1 MRRLEAITWV
11 MTVCAD
17 LRLSQAKTLAQLVAA
32 TLGVGRVSLAAIG
45 RRLGGDSA
53 AKHKIKR
60 TWRFTSNRRVV
71 VSDAMRGVIA
81 RLCKRRGKKKPLLVS
96 LDWTDIR
103 SFQTLMAAA
112 VLKGRAVPLL
122 WASYAKWE
130 LFKSR
135 NALEEGLLHLL
146 RTLIPEGVPVV
157 ILADRGFGRVEMAR
171 ACANFRF
178 RYLIRI
184 KPDAW
189 VEHPT
194 FRGKLKDYPV
204 VKGMRR
210 VLQATRHRKSRPV
223 THNIV
228 VRWKPGLPAKR
239 DEPWYLMTDLGGS
252 ALQLTAL
259 YAKRMTVEEL
269 FRDGKSRRNGFA
281 LRLTQ
286 VKEPRRLDRLLL
298 IVALA
303 YLLLVGLGLV
313 ARQRYRPGFWCSSN
327 DEGQCSAF
335 TIGLAVLERL
345 RITATT
351 ALAAVSMAIA
361 EAAPNWG

>member
-1 MRRLEAITWV
+1 
-11 MTVCAD
+11 MTVCTD
-17 LRLSQAKTLAQLVAA
+17 LRRSQTKTLAQLVAA

-45 RRLGGDSA
+45 RQLTGTA
-53 AKHKIKR
+53 QTKHKIKR
-60 TWRFTSNRRVV
+60 TWRFTSNRRVT

-81 RLCKRRGKKKPLLVS
+81 RLCKRRKKPLIVA

-146 RTLIPEGVPVV
+146 RTLIPERVPV
-157 ILADRGFGRVEMAR
+157 ILLADRGFGRVEMAR
-171 ACANFRF
+171 ACVNFRF

-194 FRGKLKDYPV
+194 FQGKLKDYPV
-204 VKGMRR
+204 AKGMRR
-210 VLQATRHRKSRPV
+210 VLKAVRHRKSRPV
-223 THNIV
+223 MHNLV
-228 VRWKPGLPAKR
+228 VRWQPGLPAKR

-281 LRLTQ
+281 LRLVQ
-286 VKEPRRLDRLLL
+286 VQEARRLDRLLL

-313 ARQRYRPGFWCSSN
+313 ARQEYRAGFWCSSN
-327 DEGQCSAF
+327 DAKQCSAF
-335 TIGLAVLERL
+335 TIGRVVLDRL
-345 RITATT
+345 RITVA
-351 ALAAVSMAIA
+351 AAIAAVSQAIT

>member
-1 MRRLEAITWV
+1 MRRLQAITWI
-11 MTVCAD
+11 MTVCTD
-17 LRLSQAKTLAQLVAA
+17 LRLSQTKTLAQLVAA
-32 TLGVGRVSLAAIG
+32 TLGAGRVSLAAIG
-45 RRLGGDSA
+45 RRLAGTTS

-81 RLCKRRGKKKPLLVS
+81 RLCQRRKKKPLVVS

-112 VLKGRAVPLL
+112 VMQGRAVPLL

-130 LFKSR
+130 LCKSR

-146 RTLIPEGVPVV
+146 RTLIPERVPV
-157 ILADRGFGRVEMAR
+157 ILLADRGFGRVEMAR

-189 VEHPT
+189 VEHPSY
-194 FRGKLKDYPV
+194 RGKLKDYPV
-204 VKGMRR
+204 AKGMRR
-210 VLQATRHRKSRPV
+210 VLRAARHRKSRPV

-228 VRWKPGLPAKR
+228 VRWQPGLPAKR
-239 DEPWYLMTDLGGS
+239 DEPWYLMTDLSGS

-298 IVALA
+298 IVVLA

-313 ARQRYRPGFWCSSN
+313 ARQGHRPGFWCSSN
-327 DEGQCSAF
+327 DEKQCSVF
-335 TIGLAVLERL
+335 TIGRAVLERL
-345 RITATT
+345 RVTA
-351 ALAAVSMAIA
+351 AAAILAVSQAIA

>member
-1 MRRLEAITWV
+1 MRQLQAITWI
-11 MTVCAD
+11 MTVCTD
-17 LRLSQAKTLAQLVAA
+17 LRLSQTKTLAQLVAA
-32 TLGVGRVSLAAIG
+32 TLKVGRVSLAAIG
-45 RRLGGDSA
+45 RHLAGDTT

-60 TWRFTSNRRVV
+60 TWRFIDNRRVT
-71 VSDAMRGVIA
+71 VSDAMRGVLA
-81 RLCKRRGKKKPLLVS
+81 QLCKRRKKPLLVA
-96 LDWTDIR
+96 LDWTDVR

-112 VLKGRAVPLL
+112 VIKGRAVPLL

-146 RTLIPEGVPVV
+146 RTLLPPRVPV
-157 ILADRGFGRVEMAR
+157 ILLADRGFGRVEMAR
-171 ACANFRF
+171 ACTNFGF

-189 VEHPT
+189 IEHPT
-194 FRGKLKDYPV
+194 FQGKLKDYPV
-204 VKGMRR
+204 SKGIRR
-210 VLQATRHRKSRPV
+210 VLKGVRHRKSRPV
-223 THNIV
+223 THTIV
-228 VRWKPGLPAKR
+228 VRWQPGLPAKR
-239 DEPWYLMTDLGGS
+239 DEPWYLMTDLVGS

-281 LRLTQ
+281 LRLVQ
-286 VKEPRRLDRLLL
+286 VREPRRLDRLLL

-303 YLLLVGLGLV
+303 YVLLVGLGLL
-313 ARQRYRPGFWCSSN
+313 ARQKHRPGFWCSSN
-327 DEGQCSAF
+327 EEGQCSAF
-335 TIGLAVLERL
+335 TIGRAVLDRL
-345 RITATT
+345 RVRATA
-351 ALAAVSMAIA
+351 AIAAVSQAMA

>member
-1 MRRLEAITWV
+1 MRRLEAITWI
-11 MTVCAD
+11 MTVGTD
-17 LRLSQAKTLAQLVAA
+17 LRLSQTKTLAQLVAA
-32 TLGVGRVSLAAIG
+32 TLGVGRLSLAAIG
-45 RRLGGDSA
+45 RRLAGDST

-71 VSDAMRGVIA
+71 VSDARRGVIA
-81 RLCKRRGKKKPLLVS
+81 RLCKRRKKPLIVS

-112 VLKGRAVPLL
+112 VMKGRAVPLL

-146 RTLIPEGVPVV
+146 RTLIPPSVPV
-157 ILADRGFGRVEMAR
+157 ILLADRGFGRVEMAR
-171 ACANFRF
+171 ACGNFGF

-189 VEHPT
+189 VEHAT
-194 FRGKLKDYPV
+194 FRGQLKNYPV
-204 VKGMRR
+204 AKGMRR
-210 VLQATRHRKSRPV
+210 VLQAVRHRKSRPV

-228 VRWKPGLPAKR
+228 VRWKLGLPAKR
-239 DEPWYLMTDLGGS
+239 DEPWYLMTDLSGS

-269 FRDGKSRRNGFA
+269 FRDGKSGRNGFA
-281 LRLTQ
+281 LRLVQ

-303 YLLLVGLGLV
+303 YLLLVGLGLR
-313 ARQRYRPGFWCSSN
+313 ARQGHRPGFWCSSN
-327 DEGQCSAF
+327 EEGQCSVF
-335 TIGLAVLERL
+335 TIGRAVLDRLRVTATAAILAV
-345 RITATT
+345 
-351 ALAAVSMAIA
+351 SQAIA

>member
-1 MRRLEAITWV
+1 
-11 MTVCAD
+11 
-17 LRLSQAKTLAQLVAA
+17 
-32 TLGVGRVSLAAIG
+32 
-45 RRLGGDSA
+45 
-53 AKHKIKR
+53 
-60 TWRFTSNRRVV
+60 
-71 VSDAMRGVIA
+71 
-81 RLCKRRGKKKPLLVS
+81 
-96 LDWTDIR
+96 
-103 SFQTLMAAA
+103 MAAA
-112 VLKGRAVPLL
+112 VMKGRAVPLL

-146 RTLIPEGVPVV
+146 RTLIPQRVPVI

-171 ACANFRF
+171 ACTNFGF

-194 FRGKLKDYPV
+194 FRGQLKNYPV
-204 VKGMRR
+204 AKGMQR
-210 VLQATRHRKSRPV
+210 VLRAVRHRKSRPV
-223 THNIV
+223 THHIV
-228 VRWKPGLPAKR
+228 VRWKRGLPVKR

-281 LRLTQ
+281 LRLVQ

-313 ARQRYRPGFWCSSN
+313 ARRGHRPGFWCSSN
-327 DEGQCSAF
+327 DDKQCSVF
-335 TIGLAVLERL
+335 TIGRSVLDQLCIAAAAAIR
-345 RITATT
+345 
-351 ALAAVSMAIA
+351 AVSQAI
-361 EAAPNWG
+361 EDAAPNWG

>member
-1 MRRLEAITWV
+1 MRRLQAITWI
-11 MTVCAD
+11 MTVCTD
-17 LRLSQAKTLAQLVAA
+17 LRLSQTKTLAQLVAA

-45 RRLGGDSA
+45 RQLTGTTS

-81 RLCKRRGKKKPLLVS
+81 RLCKRRKKPLVVAV
-96 LDWTDIR
+96 DWVDIR

-112 VLKGRAVPLL
+112 VMKGRAVPLL

-146 RTLIPEGVPVV
+146 RTLIPERVPV
-157 ILADRGFGRVEMAR
+157 ILLADRGFGRVEMAR
-171 ACANFRF
+171 ACTNFGF

-189 VEHPT
+189 IEHPT
-194 FRGKLKDYPV
+194 FHGKLKDYPV

-210 VLQATRHRKSRPV
+210 VLKAARHRKSRPV

-228 VRWKPGLPAKR
+228 VRWQLGLPAKR
-239 DEPWYLMTDLGGS
+239 DEPWYLMTDLCGS

-259 YAKRMTVEEL
+259 YGKRMTVEEL
-269 FRDGKSRRNGFA
+269 FRDGKSQRNGFA
-281 LRLTQ
+281 LRLVQ
-286 VKEPRRLDRLLL
+286 VKTASGLDRLLL

-313 ARQRYRPGFWCSSN
+313 TKQGYRPCFWCSSN
-327 DEGQCSAF
+327 DAKQCSVF
-335 TIGLAVLERL
+335 TIGRAVRERL
-345 RITATT
+345 RISA
-351 ALAAVSMAIA
+351 AAAIRAVSQAIA

>member
-1 MRRLEAITWV
+1 MRRLQALTWI
-11 MTVCAD
+11 MTVCTD
-17 LRLSQAKTLAQLVAA
+17 LRLSQTKTLAQLVAA
-32 TLGVGRVSLAAIG
+32 TLRVGRVSLAAIG
-45 RRLGGDSA
+45 RQLASDTS
-53 AKHKIKR
+53 AKHRIKR

-81 RLCKRRGKKKPLLVS
+81 RLCKRRKKKPLLVA

-112 VLKGRAVPLL
+112 VMKGRALPLL

-146 RTLIPEGVPVV
+146 RTLIPAGVPV
-157 ILADRGFGRVEMAR
+157 ILLADRGFGRVEMAR
-171 ACANFRF
+171 ACTNFRF

-189 VEHPT
+189 IAHPT
-194 FRGKLKDYPV
+194 FCGKLKNYPV
-204 VKGMRR
+204 TKGMRR
-210 VLQATRHRKSRPV
+210 VLRAVRHRKSRPV

-228 VRWKPGLPAKR
+228 LRWQPGLPAKR
-239 DEPWYLMTDLGGS
+239 DEPWYLMTDLAGS
-252 ALQLTAL
+252 AVQLTAL
-259 YAKRMTVEEL
+259 YGKRMTVEEL

-281 LRLTQ
+281 LRQTQ

-313 ARQRYRPGFWCSSN
+313 ARQRHRPGFWCSSN
-327 DEGQCSAF
+327 DEKQCSAF
-335 TIGLAVLERL
+335 TIGRVVLDQL
-345 RITATT
+345 RVRVATAIR
-351 ALAAVSMAIA
+351 AVSQAIV

>member
-11 MTVCAD
+11 MTVCTD
-17 LRLSQAKTLAQLVAA
+17 LRLSQAKTLAHLVAA
-32 TLGVGRVSLAAIG
+32 TLKVGRVSLAAVG
-45 RRLGGDSA
+45 RQLAGDTT

-60 TWRFTSNRRVV
+60 AWRFTSNRRVA

-81 RLCKRRGKKKPLLVS
+81 RLCKRRKKPLLVS

-146 RTLIPEGVPVV
+146 RTLIPESVPVI

-194 FRGKLKDYPV
+194 FRGRLKDYPV
-204 VKGMRR
+204 AKGMRR
-210 VLQATRHRKSRPV
+210 VLRAVRHRKSRPV

-239 DEPWYLMTDLGGS
+239 DEPWYLMTDLEGS

-259 YAKRMTVEEL
+259 YARRMTVEEL

-313 ARQRYRPGFWCSSN
+313 ARQGHRPGFWCSSN
-327 DEGQCSAF
+327 DDKQCSAF
-335 TIGLAVLERL
+335 TIGRAVLDRL
-345 RITATT
+345 RVTA
-351 ALAAVSMAIA
+351 AAAVLAISQAIA

>member
-1 MRRLEAITWV
+1 MRRLQAITWI
-11 MTVCAD
+11 MTVGTD
-17 LRLSQAKTLAQLVAA
+17 LRLSQTKTLAQLVAA
-32 TLGVGRVSLAAIG
+32 TLGVGRVSLAASG
-45 RRLGGDSA
+45 RQLAGTTS

-71 VSDAMRGVIA
+71 VSDAMRGVSA
-81 RLCKRRGKKKPLLVS
+81 RLCQRRKKPLVVAV
-96 LDWTDIR
+96 DWVDIR

-112 VLKGRAVPLL
+112 VMKGRTVPLL

-146 RTLIPEGVPVV
+146 RTLIPERVPV
-157 ILADRGFGRVEMAR
+157 ILLADRGFGRVEMAR
-171 ACANFRF
+171 ACTNFGF
-178 RYLIRI
+178 HYLIRI

-189 VEHPT
+189 IEHPT
-194 FRGKLKDYPV
+194 FHGKLKDYPV
-204 VKGMRR
+204 AKGMRR
-210 VLQATRHRKSRPV
+210 VLKAARHRKSRPV

-228 VRWKPGLPAKR
+228 VRWQPGLPAKR

-259 YAKRMTVEEL
+259 YGKRMTVEEL
-269 FRDGKSRRNGFA
+269 FRDGKSQRNGFA
-281 LRLTQ
+281 LRLVQ
-286 VKEPRRLDRLLL
+286 VQKADRLLL

-313 ARQRYRPGFWCSSN
+313 TQQGHRPSFWCRSN
-327 DEGQCSAF
+327 DDKQGSVF
-335 TIGLAVLERL
+335 TIGRAVRERL
-345 RITATT
+345 RISA
-351 ALAAVSMAIA
+351 AAAIRAVSQAIA

>member
-1 MRRLEAITWV
+1 MRRLQAITWI
-11 MTVCAD
+11 MTVCTD
-17 LRLSQAKTLAQLVAA
+17 LRLSQTKTLAQLVAA
-32 TLGVGRVSLAAIG
+32 TLGVGRISLAAIG
-45 RRLGGDSA
+45 RQLTGTTS

-60 TWRFTSNRRVV
+60 TWRFTSNRRVT

-81 RLCKRRGKKKPLLVS
+81 RLCKRRKKPLIVAV
-96 LDWTDIR
+96 DWTDIR

-112 VLKGRAVPLL
+112 VIKGRAVPLL

-146 RTLIPEGVPVV
+146 RTLIPPRVPV
-157 ILADRGFGRVEMAR
+157 ILR
-171 ACANFRF
+171 ACLNFGF

-189 VEHPT
+189 IEHPS
-194 FRGKLKDYPV
+194 FHGKLKDYPV

-210 VLQATRHRKSRPV
+210 VLKAARHRKSHPV

-228 VRWKPGLPAKR
+228 VRWQPGLPAKR
-239 DEPWYLMTDLGGS
+239 DEPWYLMTDLEGS

-259 YAKRMTVEEL
+259 YGKRMTVEEL

-281 LRLTQ
+281 LRLVQ

-313 ARQRYRPGFWCSSN
+313 ARQSHRPGFWCSSN
-327 DEGQCSAF
+327 SAKQCSAF
-335 TIGLAVLERL
+335 TIGRAVLDRL
-345 RITATT
+345 RVTVA
-351 ALAAVSMAIA
+351 AAVAAVREAM
-361 EAAPNWG
+361 EQAAPNWG

>member
-1 MRRLEAITWV
+1 MRRLQAITWI
-11 MTVCAD
+11 MTVCTD
-17 LRLSQAKTLAQLVAA
+17 LRLSQTKTLAQLVAA
-32 TLGVGRVSLAAIG
+32 TLGVGRLSLAAIG
-45 RRLGGDSA
+45 RQLTGTTS

-60 TWRFTSNRRVV
+60 VWRFTSNRRVI

-81 RLCKRRGKKKPLLVS
+81 RLCKRRKKPLLVA

-146 RTLIPEGVPVV
+146 RTLIPQRVPV
-157 ILADRGFGRVEMAR
+157 ILLADRGFGRVEMAR
-171 ACANFRF
+171 ACHNFGF

-189 VEHPT
+189 IEHPT
-194 FRGKLKDYPV
+194 FRGKLKSYPV
-204 VKGMRR
+204 AKGMRR
-210 VLQATRHRKSRPV
+210 VLKATRHRKSRPV

-228 VRWKPGLPAKR
+228 VRWQPGLPAKR
-239 DEPWYLMTDLGGS
+239 DEPWYLMTDLEGS

-259 YAKRMTVEEL
+259 YGKRMTVEEL

-281 LRLTQ
+281 LRLVQ

-313 ARQRYRPGFWCSSN
+313 ARQSHQPGFWCSSN
-327 DEGQCSAF
+327 KIKQCSAF
-335 TIGLAVLERL
+335 TIGRAILDRL
-345 RITATT
+345 RVTA
-351 ALAAVSMAIA
+351 AKAVAAVREAM
-361 EAAPNWG
+361 EQAAPSWG

>member
-1 MRRLEAITWV
+1 
-11 MTVCAD
+11 
-17 LRLSQAKTLAQLVAA
+17 
-32 TLGVGRVSLAAIG
+32 
-45 RRLGGDSA
+45 
-53 AKHKIKR
+53 
-60 TWRFTSNRRVV
+60 
-71 VSDAMRGVIA
+71 MRGVIA
-81 RLCKRRGKKKPLLVS
+81 HLCKRRKKKPLVVS

-112 VLKGRAVPLL
+112 VMKGRAVPLL

-146 RTLIPEGVPVV
+146 RTLIPPSVPV
-157 ILADRGFGRVEMAR
+157 ILLADRGFGRVEMAR
-171 ACANFRF
+171 ACANFGF

-194 FRGKLKDYPV
+194 FRGQLKNYPV
-204 VKGMRR
+204 AKGMRR
-210 VLQATRHRKSRPV
+210 VLRAVRHRKSRPV

-228 VRWKPGLPAKR
+228 VRWKLGLPVKR
-239 DEPWYLMTDLGGS
+239 DEPWYLMTDLSGS

-269 FRDGKSRRNGFA
+269 FRDGKSGRNGFA
-281 LRLTQ
+281 LRLVQ

-303 YLLLVGLGLV
+303 YLLMVGLGLV
-313 ARQRYRPGFWCSSN
+313 ARQGHRPGFWCSSN
-327 DEGQCSAF
+327 ADKQCSVF
-335 TIGLAVLERL
+335 TIGRAVLDRL
-345 RITATT
+345 CVRAVAAIR
-351 ALAAVSMAIA
+351 AVSQAIA

>member
-1 MRRLEAITWV
+1 MRRLQAITWI
-11 MTVCAD
+11 MTVCTD
-17 LRLSQAKTLAQLVAA
+17 LRLSQTKTLAQLVAA
-32 TLGVGRVSLAAIG
+32 TLGVGRISLAAIG
-45 RRLGGDSA
+45 RQLAGDSS

-60 TWRFTSNRRVV
+60 TWRFTSNRRVT
-71 VSDAMRGVIA
+71 VSEAMRGVIA
-81 RLCKRRGKKKPLLVS
+81 RLCKRRKKPLIVA
-96 LDWTDIR
+96 LDWFDIR

-112 VLKGRAVPLL
+112 VMNGRAVPLL

-146 RTLIPEGVPVV
+146 RTLIPDRVPV
-157 ILADRGFGRVEMAR
+157 ILLADRGFGRVEMAR
-171 ACANFRF
+171 ACHNFGF

-189 VEHPT
+189 IEHPT
-194 FRGKLKDYPV
+194 FHGKLKDYPV

-210 VLQATRHRKSRPV
+210 VLKAARHRKNRPV
-223 THNIV
+223 THNLV
-228 VRWKPGLPAKR
+228 VRWQPGLPAKR
-239 DEPWYLMTDLGGS
+239 DEPWYLMTDLSGS

-259 YAKRMTVEEL
+259 YGKRMTIEEL
-269 FRDGKSRRNGFA
+269 FRDSKSRRNGFA
-281 LRLTQ
+281 LRLVQ
-286 VKEPRRLDRLLL
+286 VKAPRRLDRLLL

-313 ARQRYRPGFWCSSN
+313 ARQGYRPGFWCSSN
-327 DEGQCSAF
+327 DAKQCSAF
-335 TIGLAVLERL
+335 TIGRTVLNRL
-345 RITATT
+345 RVTA
-351 ALAAVSMAIA
+351 AAAIRAVSQAMT

>member
-1 MRRLEAITWV
+1 MRRLEAITWI
-11 MTVCAD
+11 MTVCTD
-17 LRLSQAKTLAQLVAA
+17 LRLSQTKTLAQLVAA
-32 TLGVGRVSLAAIG
+32 TLSVGRVSLAAIG
-45 RRLGGDSA
+45 RQLAGDNS

-60 TWRFTSNRRVV
+60 TWRFTSNRRVTV
-71 VSDAMRGVIA
+71 GDAMRGVIT
-81 RLCKRRGKKKPLLVS
+81 RLCKRRKKPLPVA
-96 LDWTDIR
+96 LDWFDIR

-112 VLKGRAVPLL
+112 VMNGRAVPLL

-146 RTLIPEGVPVV
+146 RTLIPERVPVIV
-157 ILADRGFGRVEMAR
+157 LADRGFGRVEMAR
-171 ACANFRF
+171 ACSNFGF

-189 VEHPT
+189 IEHPR
-194 FRGKLKDYPV
+194 FHGKLKDYPV
-204 VKGMRR
+204 HKGMRR
-210 VLQATRHRKSRPV
+210 VLRAACHRKNRPV

-228 VRWKPGLPAKR
+228 VRWQPGLPEKR
-239 DEPWYLMTDLGGS
+239 DEPWYLMTDLAGS

-259 YAKRMTVEEL
+259 YGKRMTIEEL
-269 FRDGKSRRNGFA
+269 FRDHKSRRNGFA
-281 LRLTQ
+281 LRLVQ

-313 ARQRYRPGFWCSSN
+313 ARQGYRAGFWCSSN
-327 DEGQCSAF
+327 DEKQCSAF
-335 TIGLAVLERL
+335 TIGRAMLDRL
-345 RITATT
+345 RVTAAAAIR
-351 ALAAVSMAIA
+351 ALSQAIA

>member
-1 MRRLEAITWV
+1 MRRLEALTWV

-17 LRLSQAKTLAQLVAA
+17 LRLSQAKTLAHLVAA
-32 TLGVGRVSLAAIG
+32 ALGVGRVSLAALG
-45 RRLGGDSA
+45 RQLAGDSS

-60 TWRFTSNRRVV
+60 AWRFTSNRRVT

-81 RLCKRRGKKKPLLVS
+81 RLCKRHKKKPLLVS

-112 VLKGRAVPLL
+112 VIGGRAVPLL

-146 RTLIPEGVPVV
+146 RTLIPESVPVV
-157 ILADRGFGRVEMAR
+157 LLADRGFGRVEMAR
-171 ACANFRF
+171 ACVNFRF
-178 RYLIRI
+178 HYLIRI

-194 FRGKLKDYPV
+194 YRGKLKNYPV
-204 VKGMRR
+204 AKGMRR
-210 VLQATRHRKSRPV
+210 VLKAVRHRKSRPV

-239 DEPWYLMTDLGGS
+239 DEPWYLMTDLGGT

-259 YAKRMTVEEL
+259 YGKRMTAEEL

-281 LRLTQ
+281 LRLVQ

-313 ARQRYRPGFWCSSN
+313 ARREQRPGFWCSSN
-327 DEGQCSAF
+327 DEKQCSAF
-335 TIGLAVLERL
+335 TIGRAVLDRL
-345 RITATT
+345 RITA
-351 ALAAVSMAIA
+351 AAAILAVSQAIA